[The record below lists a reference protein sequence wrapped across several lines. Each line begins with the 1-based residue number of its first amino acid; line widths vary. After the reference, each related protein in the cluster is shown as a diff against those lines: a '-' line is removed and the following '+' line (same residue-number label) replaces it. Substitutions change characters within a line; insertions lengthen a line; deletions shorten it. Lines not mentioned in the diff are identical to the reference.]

1 MWLIKLLLSWRVRRW
16 TRSLAVG
23 GRKRTYHVHVPPQ
36 YHPQTPAPLVL
47 ALHGA
52 TMTGPLMAWFS
63 GLDEKADEAGF
74 LAVYPNGTGSRLSYS
89 WNGGNC
95 CGYAMQNQVDDV
107 AFIRAVL
114 DDLAQVVPGRCK
126 AGLRHRHVE
135 RGDHGLPPRLANCPT
150 ASPPSPRC
158 PARWGRRDAS
168 QSGPCRSSTST
179 APTTSSSRSRAA
191 RAGRACPGRTSTP
204 SITRSGPGSR
214 RTAARRSRPRSNCPT
229 RRKTARRS
237 HSKTYGGGKDGAE
250 VVLVVIEGGGHTWPG
265 REPRLKVLGK
275 ATKNVSA
282 NDLMWEFFEKH
293 PMK

>member
-1 MWLIKLLLSWRVRRW
+1 MWLIKLLLWWWVRRR

-36 YHPQTPAPLVL
+36 YRMEKPAPVVL

-63 GLDEKADEAGF
+63 GLNQKADQAGF
-74 LAVYPNGTGSRLSYS
+74 LAVYPNGTGPRLSYT

-95 CGYAMQNQVDDV
+95 CGSAVRDDVDDV

-114 DDLAQVVPGRCK
+114 DDLATAYHIDPRRVFVTGLSNGAVLAYRLASELSDRIAAVAPVAGPMGTATCDPKRSVPVLHFHGTDDEFAPFKGGVGRRSVFK
-126 AGLRHRHVE
+126 TDFYSVE
-135 RGDHGLPPRLANCPT
+135 RTIRAWMKADGCKEEPKTEELPDKAKDGT
-150 ASPPSPRC
+150 KV
-158 PARWGRRDAS
+158 
-168 QSGPCRSSTST
+168 T
-179 APTTSSSRSRAA
+179 
-191 RAGRACPGRTSTP
+191 
-204 SITRSGPGSR
+204 
-214 RTAARRSRPRSNCPT
+214 
-229 RRKTARRS
+229 K
-237 HSKTYGGGKDGAE
+237 KTYSGGKDGAE

-265 REPRLKVLGK
+265 RGPGLKVLGK
-275 ATKNVSA
+275 ATGNVSA